1 MQITANRSGDSLE
14 LSLEGRLDSTTAA
27 ILEKAL
33 VLDGVIALT
42 LSMDKCLYVS
52 SAGLRVIL
60 RAQKQMSA
68 RRGSLTLS
76 EVHRD
81 VREVLDVTGFSK
93 FLTIRNKIRQIS
105 IEGLE
110 FISAGACGECYRL
123 DHETV
128 VKLYNDGT
136 DPQVAEQE
144 KEYARAAFVL
154 GIPTAI
160 SFDIVACGNRTG
172 VIYEMLDAQTLSTL
186 IRNNPDQVDDYA
198 KILADVARNIHE
210 TPSDP
215 AIFPDLKGKFRNCID
230 QMDFF
235 MSAEEIAVLH
245 RKLDTVPDAQT
256 CVHFDLH
263 SSNIMIRNGEPII
276 IDMGDFSSGSY
287 LFDIGL
293 LYGFYGLP
301 ELKVCERVVKIPAQ
315 HGALFW
321 NRFADHYF
329 ANKPVAERVFF
340 EENRY
345 FLAALRLIYISVFL
359 PPLRDEMVALIRQ
372 VFLPEIMKD

>member
-1 MQITANRSGDSLE
+1 MHITSNRSGDTLE
-14 LSLEGRLDSTTAA
+14 LSLDGRLDGTTAA
-27 ILEKAL
+27 VLEKAL
-33 VLDGVIALT
+33 ELDGVTALT
-42 LSMDKCLYVS
+42 LSMDKCKYVS
-52 SAGLRVIL
+52 SAGLREIL
-60 RAQKQMSA
+60 RAYKQLAA

-76 EVHRD
+76 EVHRN
-81 VREVLDVTGFSK
+81 VREVLDMTGFSK
-93 FLTIRNKIRQIS
+93 FLNIRDKLRQIS

-128 VKLYNDGT
+128 VKLYKEGI
-136 DPQVAEQE
+136 DPGIAEQE

-172 VIYEMLDAQTLSTL
+172 VIYEMLDAQTLSAL
-186 IRNNPDQVDDYA
+186 IRNNLDQVDDYA
-198 KILADVARNIHE
+198 KILADVAKNIHE

-215 AIFPDLKGKFRNCID
+215 AVFPDLKAKFRDCIG

-235 MSAEEIAVLH
+235 MSADEIAVLY

-276 IDMGDFSSGSY
+276 IDMGDFSRGSY

-301 ELKVCERVVKIPAQ
+301 ELKVCERIVKIPAQ

-321 NRFADHYF
+321 DRFADHYF
-329 ANKPVAERVFF
+329 ANKPVAERDYFNQ
-340 EENRY
+340 NRY
-345 FLAALRLIYISVFL
+345 FLAALRLIYFIVFL
-359 PPLRDEMVALIRQ
+359 PNLRDEMIALVRD
-372 VFLPEIMKD
+372 VFLPEIMKS